1 MRTLKRLICLLVI
14 ALLGYSGFI
23 FGMPYYRY
31 FALRSDAADMVR
43 FEVKDEEKLKN
54 RLFERAQRLGV
65 QLEEEN
71 VRLQRMN
78 GGYRMEVSWSE
89 TVNVLNIYNRELYF
103 NFKVGK

>member
-1 MRTLKRLICLLVI
+1 VI